1 MSAVDAIINYKRS
14 PNEDFY
20 ALLHCDETSS
30 VRVEILIKTNY

>member
-20 ALLHCDETSS
+20 ALLHCDENSS
-30 VRVEILIKTNY
+30 VSNFLT